1 MDEHVTSAQIFQT
14 IFYGLDNDTLHKLH
28 HVAIEKTYE
37 PNVVLCHQGVIENT
51 FYVVVKG
58 QVEVVQTL
66 EDGQKR
72 LLGVCKPPQFFGEMG
87 LLDETPRIADCI
99 TKTKTTVLEITHEI
113 FHDLV
118 DSSPSVAYALMY
130 RFLEN
135 LRANDALAIDE
146 LMVKNQQLAKAY
158 QELQIAQLELVK
170 KEVLERELQIA
181 AEVQRSL
188 LPQQLPSFPDFD
200 FSAHLQFAR
209 RAGGD
214 FYDVMPLDD
223 DHVGIVLGDV
233 ADKGVHA
240 SLFMA
245 VTRTLFLSESKRSL
259 SPAEVT
265 KNVQQGM
272 LDMSANNDMFVM
284 AFYGVLHRPNG
295 ELTYIIAGHQQPIV
309 ARADGSIETLE
320 GHGSFLGMFEAI
332 DVHEYH
338 TVLESGDCL
347 VLFSNGVT
355 DAMSA
360 DGRQYGRQK
369 LVEAI
374 TSAKN
379 KSAATVADS
388 IIKDISSWCADKALI
403 DDLALLIVSAN

>member
-1 MDEHVTSAQIFQT
+1 MSEHITSAQIFKT
-14 IFYGLDNDTLHKLH
+14 IFHGLDNDTLHKLH
-28 HVAIEKTYE
+28 HVATEQTYE
-37 PNVVLCHQGVIENT
+37 PNVILCHQGVIENT

-66 EDGQKR
+66 EDGQRR
-72 LLGVCKPPQFFGEMG
+72 LLGVCIPTQFFGEMG

-99 TKTKTTVLEITHEI
+99 TRTTTTVLEITQEI

-146 LMVKNQQLAKAY
+146 LLAKNQQLAKAY

-188 LPQQLPSFPDFD
+188 LPQQLPTYPNFD

-214 FYDVMPLDD
+214 FYDVMSLDEE
-223 DHVGIVLGDV
+223 HIGIVLGDV

-259 SPAEVT
+259 SPAVVT

-284 AFYGVLHRPNG
+284 AFYGVLHRPSG
-295 ELTYIIAGHQQPIV
+295 ELKYVIAGHQQPLV
-309 ARADGSIETLE
+309 ARADGSIETLK

-338 TVLESGDCL
+338 TVLASGDCL

-360 DGRQYGRQK
+360 DGRQYGRQR
-369 LVEAI
+369 LVQAI
-374 TSAKN
+374 ASVKN
-379 KSAATVADS
+379 KSAETVAEA
-388 IIKDISSWCADKALI
+388 IINDISSWCADKALI
-403 DDLALLIVSAN
+403 DDLALLIVSAR